1 MIFDN
6 IPLLN
11 QLPPEVREVILR
23 ILLAILALLLTWAL
37 RRLLARLVVR
47 PFERRSQRTATPLD
61 NQILEIARPALQWL
75 VLAFG
80 LWLAVNILGLD
91 LSRESFLQSL
101 LRTLVAVAVTIAVYR
116 LVDLISL
123 SSNQL
128 QDLIGVYIE
137 ERLIPFVRVFLRL
150 VVIVIALT
158 VILQIWGYDVNA
170 LVAGLGIGTLGI
182 SLAAQDTIANLF
194 GFAAIVTDRPFNVG
208 DMVEIEKVEGTVE
221 HVGLRATIIRRADQ
235 ARVYI
240 PNSTVAKAPITNWS
254 RLAKRRLEM
263 TLTVKGDLRGEA
275 VQGLISQFRGALE
288 SRARVDRSSVEVV
301 VSEVIGGGVK
311 IRVVAFVLIAG
322 QSEFLREQQQI
333 LLNLADLVRAVGAEL
348 G

>member
-1 MIFDN
+1 M
-6 IPLLN
+6 
-11 QLPPEVREVILR
+11 
-23 ILLAILALLLTWAL
+23 
-37 RRLLARLVVR
+37 
-47 PFERRSQRTATPLD
+47 
-61 NQILEIARPALQWL
+61 
-75 VLAFG
+75 
-80 LWLAVNILGLD
+80 
-91 LSRESFLQSL
+91 
-101 LRTLVAVAVTIAVYR
+101 
-116 LVDLISL
+116 
-123 SSNQL
+123 
-128 QDLIGVYIE
+128 
-137 ERLIPFVRVFLRL
+137 
-150 VVIVIALT
+150 
-158 VILQIWGYDVNA
+158 
-170 LVAGLGIGTLGI
+170 
-182 SLAAQDTIANLF
+182 
-194 GFAAIVTDRPFNVG
+194 
-208 DMVEIEKVEGTVE
+208 
-221 HVGLRATIIRRADQ
+221 DQ

-263 TLTVKGDLRGEA
+263 TLTVKGNLRGEA